1 MLIQP
6 EIEKILPPPR
16 EALGDYKVVSYAKG
30 IGKIS
35 GQFPVVGLNL
45 ISGVIGK
52 ELTLDE
58 AHKASEM
65 VALNIIAQIDNMRDK
80 INIISLL
87 HLDCYVQASINDK
100 RLVEVINTLSKM
112 LKKAFGKEGQHSRS
126 LVIVNDLPLNATM
139 EVITTFTYD
148 EKE

>member
-1 MLIQP
+1 MFIQP

-16 EALGDYKVVSYAKG
+16 EALGDYKVVSFSKG

-35 GQFPVVGLNL
+35 GQFPVVEANL

-52 ELTLDE
+52 DLTVDE

-65 VALNIIAQIDNMRDK
+65 VALNIIAQIHKIREK
-80 INIISLL
+80 INVTSLL
-87 HLDCYVQASINDK
+87 HLDCYVQASITDK
-100 RLVEVINTLSKM
+100 RLVEIINTLSKM

-139 EVITTFTYD
+139 EVVTTFTYD